1 MGSNE
6 TKKTLASSFE
16 RRYKLTEFVG
26 TIPYMSPEVFFGKP
40 YNCFVDVYSFG
51 MLLYEIV
58 YLKPQF
64 PNNVDYDK
72 VYRGKRRPDI
82 FYEDAI
88 CSRNISSMIE
98 KCWDD
103 DISQRPHF
111 LHIHKILKDER
122 KE

>member
-1 MGSNE
+1 MLERVSIACSLASAFKYLHYHRLIYRDIKPENIGFDSKGIVKIFDFGLCKELRPKDLDSSNE

-58 YLKPQF
+58 YLTPQF
-64 PNNVDYDK
+64 
-72 VYRGKRRPDI
+72 
-82 FYEDAI
+82 
-88 CSRNISSMIE
+88 
-98 KCWDD
+98 
-103 DISQRPHF
+103 
-111 LHIHKILKDER
+111 
-122 KE
+122 